1 MKAHSREILGL
12 AVFYAAVVAILDYF
26 LTKIPIINWLALG
39 MTFVFFTTLILDTVV
54 KLLAKEQRTQTV
66 VPETSES
73 ELGRLE
79 KVIERALVQHQPE
92 SIKILDERLKS
103 IVLSAFAI
111 RANQSVTNLHQLAQD
126 DPKSFVAT
134 IGDDQISE
142 ILAGRSTVLKEAGSH
157 EVGKVLTKI
166 EEWLT

>member
-1 MKAHSREILGL
+1 MKAYSREILGL

-26 LTKIPIINWLALG
+26 LTKIPVINWLALG
-39 MTFVFFTTLILDTVV
+39 MTFVFFTALILNTVV
-54 KLLAKEQRTQTV
+54 KLLAKDQRTQTV

-73 ELGRLE
+73 ELERLE
-79 KVIERALVQHQPE
+79 KALERALVQHQPE

-111 RANQSVTNLHQLAQD
+111 RANQSVAYLQQLAQD
-126 DPKSFVAT
+126 DPKSLMAT
-134 IGDDQISE
+134 IGDDQTSE
-142 ILAGRSTVLKEAGSH
+142 ILAGRSTVLKNASSH

>member
-26 LTKIPIINWLALG
+26 LTKIPVINWLALG
-39 MTFVFFTTLILDTVV
+39 MTFVFFTALILDTVV
-54 KLLAKEQRTQTV
+54 KLLAKEQRTHPV

-73 ELGRLE
+73 ELERLE
-79 KVIERALVQHQPE
+79 KAIEHALIQHQPE

-103 IVLSAFAI
+103 IVISAFAI
-111 RANQSVTNLHQLAQD
+111 RANQSVTYLHQLAQD
-126 DPKSFVAT
+126 DPKSLMAT

-142 ILAGRSTVLKEAGSH
+142 ILAGGSTVLKDAGSH
-157 EVGKVLTKI
+157 KIGTVLTKI

>member
-1 MKAHSREILGL
+1 MKTHSREILGL

-26 LTKIPIINWLALG
+26 LTKIPVINWLALG
-39 MTFVFFTTLILDTVV
+39 MTFVFFTALILHKVV
-54 KLLAKEQRTQTV
+54 KLLAKDQRTQTV

-73 ELGRLE
+73 EVERLE
-79 KVIERALVQHQPE
+79 KAIERGLVQHQPE

-111 RANQSVTNLHQLAQD
+111 RVNQSVTNLHQLAQD
-126 DPKSFVAT
+126 DPKSLMAT
-134 IGDDQISE
+134 IGDDQTSE
-142 ILAGRSTVLKEAGSH
+142 ILAGRSIVLKNASSH
-157 EVGKVLTKI
+157 EVGKMLTKI